1 MSPCLILL
9 NVTNYLYQLLL
20 SGVRTNTEGNSL
32 LKFQRKL
39 DQQLRQSNFQSI
51 DSACQTDA
59 YKNTMEH
66 SDSICLDLFPDAVDT
81 SIDVLSALGLL
92 KCQEDSECDSDF
104 HSDPECN

>member
-1 MSPCLILL
+1 MAPCLILL
-9 NVTNYLYQLLL
+9 NVKNYLYQLLL
-20 SGVRTNTEGNSL
+20 SGVRRKTGGNFL

-39 DQQLRQSNFQSI
+39 DQQLRQWNFQCV

-66 SDSICLDLFPDAVDT
+66 SDSNCLDLFPDAVDT
-81 SIDVLSALGLL
+81 SIDVLSALGLS